1 MLALAE
7 FALFA
12 LSGRQGDVV
21 KAFAVLKEEV
31 GFQRATFTSSKGTVT
46 VILPSEITQGDTISG
61 TFFLDVKAKDVTDV
75 QIDLG
80 KSHGPPPE
88 ISNSPRRI
96 WTVPLDSEPRL
107 SLTVWTPDGV
117 SFGTTYVSVGA
128 KKPNPSQYNIPNFL
142 RVSASG
148 TIFGP
153 FDGDAGNTR
162 ITATG
167 VQCSVIAE
175 SPRASTFL
183 VPTSMKLGLSTLEL
197 TEGKQS
203 VESLTR
209 MLSVKIS
216 SPRTTLNKNDVSSV
230 TINVDGLNGVTD
242 DRSPMVIVE
251 NLTPKVIDLEGKVK
265 HYLFAKPLEDGT
277 YSKTLSIQ
285 SILTGGFA
293 IGATV
298 DPGPGT
304 KVNPKSVDMFDHRQI
319 VRNY

>member
-12 LSGRQGDVV
+12 LCARQGSEV
-21 KAFAVLKEEV
+21 KAVAVLKEEV
-31 GFQRATFTSSKGTVT
+31 GFQRATFTPSKGTVT

-61 TFFLDVKAKDVTDV
+61 TFFLDVKAKDVTDIQV
-75 QIDLG
+75 DLG
-80 KSHGPPPE
+80 NSHGPPPE

-96 WTVPLDSEPRL
+96 WTVPLDAEPRL

-128 KKPNPSQYNIPNFL
+128 KKSKPSQFNIPNFL

-162 ITATG
+162 INATG

-175 SPRASTFL
+175 SPRSATFL
-183 VPTSMKLGLSTLEL
+183 IPTSMKLGLSTLEL
-197 TEGKQS
+197 AEGTQTI
-203 VESLTR
+203 EAMTR

-216 SPRTTLNKNDVSSV
+216 SPRTSLTRHEVSTV
-230 TINVDGLNGVTD
+230 TVNVEGLTGVAD
-242 DRSPMVIVE
+242 DKVPMVIIE

-265 HYLFAKPLEDGT
+265 HFLFAKPLEDGT

-304 KVNPKSVDMFDHRQI
+304 KVDPKNVKS
-319 VRNY
+319 